1 MSRLIRFTR
10 HPLGEKLVGWIFTHM
25 TFALPVKRLRETP
38 TLIAFHHPQPSY
50 PLHILMVPKRAIPSL
65 SDIKATDADLL
76 ADLMQVTQ
84 SLVVEFRLEEIGYRL
99 IVNGGKYQDVPQLH
113 FHLVSEKEP

>member
-1 MSRLIRFTR
+1 MSRLIRFAR
-10 HPLGEKLVGWIFTHM
+10 HPLGAKLVGWVFTHM

-50 PLHILMVPKRAIPSL
+50 PLHILLVPKRVIPSL
-65 SDIKATDADLL
+65 SDVKATDADLL

-84 SLVVEFRLEEIGYRL
+84 SLVMEFGLEKTGYRL